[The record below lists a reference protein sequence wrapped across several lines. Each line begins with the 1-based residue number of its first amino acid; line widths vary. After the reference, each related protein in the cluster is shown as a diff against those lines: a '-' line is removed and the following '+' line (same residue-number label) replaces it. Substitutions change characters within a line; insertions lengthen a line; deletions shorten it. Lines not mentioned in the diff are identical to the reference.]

1 MNDKKVIRIAVSE
14 RAKQV
19 IEGWSEQQD
28 MTEVGVASRIY
39 EWFGS
44 QSEDIQRAILGL
56 YGSRTP
62 DVAKMALQ
70 ELAQPDGV
78 SSVSA
83 LAGE

>member
-39 EWFGS
+39 EWFGD
-44 QSEDIQRAILGL
+44 QSEDLQRAILGL

-62 DVAKMALQ
+62 DIARMALKN
-70 ELAQPDGV
+70 LAVPNGV
-78 SSVSA
+78 SSGSTEM
-83 LAGE
+83 G

>member
-19 IEGWSEQQD
+19 VEGWAEQQD

-44 QSEDIQRAILGL
+44 QNEDLQRAILGM

-62 DVAKMALQ
+62 DVAKMAL
-70 ELAQPDGV
+70 EDLAHPNGL
-78 SSVSA
+78 SSGSV
-83 LAGE
+83 GTV

>member
-39 EWFGS
+39 EWFGG
-44 QSEDIQRAILGL
+44 QSEDLQRAILGL
-56 YGSRTP
+56 YGSRSP
-62 DVAKMALQ
+62 DIARMALK
-70 ELAQPDGV
+70 ELANPNGV
-78 SSVSA
+78 SSGSA
-83 LAGE
+83 VTG